1 MTTLTQSQLAD
12 QEWDV
17 VTAQLQQIKQDLSE
31 AEQARDEAQVA
42 FLGELVLLLHE
53 KRLLIVKEDLA
64 YLRAQEAVNAF
75 AYLQEDSVYRY
86 QNTRHRGWL

>member
-64 YLRAQEAVNAF
+64 YLRAQEAGIKIPDIEVGCEG
-75 AYLQEDSVYRY
+75 L
-86 QNTRHRGWL
+86 TRHPVG